1 MRFLPSNLTIVLLT
15 PHRKLSILHP
25 PDDMP
30 LVLSLSDYSE
40 VRPNP
45 QAENFF
51 SADFQ
56 NHLLTFLSYLA
67 FWQDVLEHCRSVDV
81 RHTLI
86 DHFQILF
93 LQQLLFVHLQIW
105 KIGSELTC
113 IDIPLYS
120 SRPMLMVARL

>member
-1 MRFLPSNLTIVLLT
+1 
-15 PHRKLSILHP
+15 
-25 PDDMP
+25 MP
-30 LVLSLSDYSE
+30 LVLALSDYLE

-51 SADFQ
+51 GADFQ
-56 NHLLTFLSYLA
+56 NHLMTFLSYLT

-93 LQQLLFVHLQIW
+93 LQQLLLVYHHVLSAN
-105 KIGSELTC
+105 SELTC
-113 IDIPLYS
+113 TDIPLC
-120 SRPMLMVARL
+120 